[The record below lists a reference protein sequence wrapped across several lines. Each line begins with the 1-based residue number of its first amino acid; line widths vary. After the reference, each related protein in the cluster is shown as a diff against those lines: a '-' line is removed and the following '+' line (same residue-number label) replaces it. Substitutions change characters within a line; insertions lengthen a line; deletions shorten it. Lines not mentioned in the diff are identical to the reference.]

1 MKTNKEDIHIDN
13 EQMDWGKIEDFLR
26 KAITNLPHEEMEVK
40 KFSEGYSNLTY
51 LITFGDWQGVLRRP
65 PFGKV
70 PPKAHDMKREF
81 QILKKIH
88 PVFPLAPQAYV
99 FSDDLTVLDKNF
111 YVMEKKEGIVIDG
124 ELPEGYHDSRK
135 VGPLISQSIIEN
147 LILLHSVDYQKSGL
161 SNFGKPEGFVERQ
174 VHGWI
179 KRYENSRTDDIQ
191 HQVELE
197 GWFKANIPA
206 TTSATIVH
214 NDFKMNNLVFD
225 EQLLGKIN
233 GVLDW
238 ELSTIGDPLTD
249 VGSAVAY
256 WGEADDPDIG
266 ISIVS
271 DQPGFFSRREFID
284 VYSKLS
290 GRDMSEISFYVAF
303 GFYKLAVIL
312 QQIYYRWKIGE
323 LKDERFH
330 DLNRAV
336 SNLFELAHLTR
347 LNRFL

>member
-1 MKTNKEDIHIDN
+1 MITNKEDFHIDYQ
-13 EQMDWGKIEDFLR
+13 QMNWKKIEEFLR
-26 KAITNLPHEEMEVK
+26 KTITNLPNEAMEVK
-40 KFSEGYSNLTY
+40 QFSEGYSNLTY
-51 LITFGDWQGVLRRP
+51 LIKFGDWQGVLRRP

-81 QILKKIH
+81 EILEKIH

-99 FSDDLTVLDKNF
+99 FCDDLNVIDKNF

-124 ELPEGYHDSRK
+124 ELPTGYDSRT
-135 VGPLISQSIIEN
+135 VGPLISQSIVEN
-147 LILLHSVDYQKSGL
+147 LNLLHSVDYQKSGL

-179 KRYENSRTDDIQ
+179 KRYENSKTDHIQ
-191 HQVELE
+191 HQMELE
-197 GWFKANIPA
+197 EWFKTNIPV
-206 TTSATIVH
+206 TTGNTIVH

-225 EQLLGKIN
+225 EQTIGQIN

-256 WGEADDPDIG
+256 WGESGDPNMG
-266 ISIVS
+266 ISIVTN
-271 DQPGFFSRREFID
+271 QPGFFSRREFIEE
-284 VYSKLS
+284 YSKLS
-290 GRDMSEISFYVAF
+290 GRDMSDISFYVAF

-330 DLNRAV
+330 DLNQAV
-336 SNLFELAHLTR
+336 ANLFELAQLTR